1 MAVCDLFSLIDRVA
15 IVTGA
20 RRGIGAATALM
31 FAEAGADLVISD
43 VETSTGEL
51 EVVAEKARRFGR
63 RALAVKCDVSLKADV
78 DAMVQKAIEAFD
90 KVDILVNNAGAGK
103 GGSLLECCEAD
114 WDFTLGVNLKGCY
127 LCCQAVARHM
137 VERKTG
143 NIININSVESLRAV
157 YETSHA
163 YAVSK
168 AGMNLVTRG
177 LARELARNGIRVNEI
192 APGSIKTEMMKH
204 VWSDPERME
213 RLRTMSL
220 WGRMAEP
227 EEVASVALFLASD
240 AASWVNG
247 HTLVVDG
254 GYMA

>member
-1 MAVCDLFSLIDRVA
+1 MGVTDLFSLKDRVA

-31 FAEAGADLVISD
+31 FAEAGADVVVSD
-43 VETSTGEL
+43 VEAGTGEL
-51 EVVAEKARRFGR
+51 EAVAGKIRQLGR
-63 RALAVKCDVSLKADV
+63 RALVLKCDVSLKADV
-78 DAMVQKAIEAFD
+78 DAMVQKAIDTFGKID
-90 KVDILVNNAGAGK
+90 VLVNNAGAGR
-103 GGSLLECCEAD
+103 GGSLLQCSEAD
-114 WDFTLGVNLKGCY
+114 WDYTLGINLKGCY

-137 VERKTG
+137 IERKSGT
-143 NIININSVESLRAV
+143 IVNINSVESLRAV
-157 YETSHA
+157 CETSHA

-177 LARELARNGIRVNEI
+177 LARELAKNGIRVNEI

-227 EEVASVALFLASD
+227 EEVASAALFLASD